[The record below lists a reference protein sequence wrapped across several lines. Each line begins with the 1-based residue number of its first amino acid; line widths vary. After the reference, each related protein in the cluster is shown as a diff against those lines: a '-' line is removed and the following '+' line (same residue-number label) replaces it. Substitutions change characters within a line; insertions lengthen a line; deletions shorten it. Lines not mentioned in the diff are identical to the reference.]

1 MSSKEKK
8 HLKRLKQEIGKI
20 EKSKYEIDYKNLK
33 YYVCKTGIEID
44 CSELENR
51 YLSWCYCA
59 NKTSI
64 EEALNKKEKFD

>member
-33 YYVCKTGIEID
+33 YYVCKTGIEIVIFP
-44 CSELENR
+44 
-51 YLSWCYCA
+51 WCYCA

>member
-44 CSELENR
+44 CSELENP
-51 YLSWCYCA
+51 YLSLMLLS
-59 NKTSI
+59 K
-64 EEALNKKEKFD
+64 